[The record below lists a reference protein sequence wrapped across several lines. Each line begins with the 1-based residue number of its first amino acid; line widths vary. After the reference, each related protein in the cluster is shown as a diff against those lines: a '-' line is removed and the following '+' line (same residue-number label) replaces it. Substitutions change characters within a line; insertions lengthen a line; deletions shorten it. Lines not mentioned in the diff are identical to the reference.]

1 MDTLR
6 LSSEKSKKVVNSIVS
21 RQFARNGYSIKLD
34 LNAIEVTEMAD
45 GTYKAHL
52 SGDATFTI
60 EDVMKLAGL
69 KNS

>member
-6 LSSEKSKKVVNSIVS
+6 LSKKKKKKVVNRIVS

-34 LNAIEVTEMAD
+34 LNAIEVTEMSD

>member
-6 LSSEKSKKVVNSIVS
+6 LSSEKSKKVVNGIVS

-34 LNAIEVTEMAD
+34 LNAIEVTEMSD

-60 EDVMKLAGL
+60 DDVMKLAGL

>member
-6 LSSEKSKKVVNSIVS
+6 LSSEKSKKVVNGIVS

-34 LNAIEVTEMAD
+34 LNAIEVTEMSD